1 MATVDVPASVSSTL
15 PVASHAPTYRPE
27 LDLLRFFSFLA
38 VFAVHT
44 LTYPVDYLV
53 KRHVPVLLAK
63 IALPF
68 VYGGAFGVDLFF
80 VLSAYLITDL
90 LLREKQQFGHLN
102 IRAFYMRRILR
113 IWPLYYVFIATVV
126 IFPALDLAHQFRPQ
140 FLIPFLLFVGNWS
153 FVLLGWPASIIVPLW
168 SVSVEEQ
175 FYLLWPPLVARL
187 TRERIVVA
195 AWIMVASANAVRV
208 YEIVISHSTAVHLWA
223 NTLAHLDSLA
233 AGIGMAVL
241 MRGRVPDWRIGNRL
255 VLAVAAVLLFALRG
269 YFVGEMKTPQSLG
282 DVLGYP
288 VVVVGC
294 CLFLISFLGLRVRVP
309 FLTYLGKI
317 SYGLYVY
324 HMLAVRLAERMLP
337 EAGGVVHI
345 VERLLLALSLTIV
358 ISAVS
363 YSVIEKPF
371 LKLKRRFT
379 FVDSRP
385 A

>member
-1 MATVDVPASVSSTL
+1 M
-15 PVASHAPTYRPE
+15 
-27 LDLLRFFSFLA
+27 
-38 VFAVHT
+38 
-44 LTYPVDYLV
+44 
-53 KRHVPVLLAK
+53 
-63 IALPF
+63 
-68 VYGGAFGVDLFF
+68 
-80 VLSAYLITDL
+80 
-90 LLREKQQFGHLN
+90 
-102 IRAFYMRRILR
+102 
-113 IWPLYYVFIATVV
+113 
-126 IFPALDLAHQFRPQ
+126 
-140 FLIPFLLFVGNWS
+140 
-153 FVLLGWPASIIVPLW
+153 
-168 SVSVEEQ
+168 
-175 FYLLWPPLVARL
+175 
-187 TRERIVVA
+187 VA